1 VREPNNTH
9 SPTGTAVA
17 VYAERKQIGYVP
29 EEMSAWI
36 SEYLAKGY
44 GWVARVLQVHGG
56 TGRKPTLGVFIECAF
71 WKNIPRPRDP
81 YREGYKNNIERKR
94 AAGQAPSDWDVQ
106 GVRRQTNERFFVVV
120 AMVIFIVS
128 VLIAIYH
135 RFFPHSF
142 PKW

>member
-36 SEYLAKGY
+36 SEYLDKDY

-106 GVRRQTNERFFVVV
+106 GVRRQTSERFFVAV
-120 AMVIFIVS
+120 AVVIFVVS
-128 VLIAIYH
+128 VLIALWH
-135 RFFPHSF
+135 RFYLRPS
-142 PKW
+142 P